1 MRRPFAFLLCACLTA
16 AMAFGGPQGEKAS
29 AAAEFVLWNGT
40 EPKSMDPHI
49 VTGVPEHRIMGAL
62 FEGLTTNDPQTYEPV
77 PGLAE
82 SWSVSADGTVWTFKL
97 RKATWS
103 DGVPITAQTVVKS
116 WLRIL
121 DPAFAA
127 QYAWFPSMF
136 IKGAEDYN
144 KKKAGP
150 EAVAIKAID
159 DSTFQMTTVGPLPYV
174 LGALTH
180 YSFSVVPIHAIEKFG
195 KDWTKPENFVGNGP
209 FRLESWKPQDRVTVV
224 PNEKYWDRK
233 SVKLGRVVY
242 LPGDDNNTAFRMY
255 ENKEID
261 WLTNVPTGQMDAVK
275 GRPDFQSAPRL
286 GSYYY
291 IPQIQRPPLNDVRV
305 RKALSLSFNRKD
317 LVEKIV
323 KGGEVPALTMVPPMA
338 GYPMVKG
345 NAEDVGKAKQ
355 LLAEAG
361 FPGGKGFP
369 KLQILYN
376 TSEAHKKIGEFIQ
389 QQWKENLGIE
399 VELLNQEWN
408 TYLDNKANH
417 KFDLAR
423 AGWIGDYVD
432 PNTFLDMWVK
442 GGGHNDGLYDNPK
455 YDALIKKASQMP
467 AGKERF
473 AVLAEAE
480 EILMVQDQG
489 IIPIY
494 FYVNKEMIDLSKWGG
509 WHTNVMGYH
518 PVKYIYKK

>member
-1 MRRPFAFLLCACLTA
+1 MKRILAVLLSACLAA
-16 AMAFGGPQGEKAS
+16 AMAFGGPQSEKAS
-29 AAAEFVLWNGT
+29 AGAELIVANFA
-40 EPKSMDPHI
+40 EPKSMDPHL

-62 FEGLTTNDPQTYEPV
+62 FEGLVTNDPQTYEPV

-82 SWSVSADGTVWTFKL
+82 SWSVSADGMTWTFKL

-116 WLRIL
+116 WLRVL
-121 DPAFAA
+121 NPETGA
-127 QYAWFPSMF
+127 QYAWFPSLF

-150 EAVAIKAID
+150 ETVAIKAVD
-159 DSTFQMTTVGPLPYV
+159 DSTFQMTTVGPLPYAI
-174 LGALTH
+174 GALAH
-180 YSFSVVPIHAIEKFG
+180 YSFDVVPIHAIEKFG
-195 KDWTKPENFVGNGP
+195 KDWTKPENFVGNGA
-209 FRLESWKPQDRVTVV
+209 FRLETWKPQDRVTVV

-233 SVKLGRVVY
+233 AVKLARVTF
-242 LPGDDNNTAFRMY
+242 LPGEDRNTGFLMY
-255 ENKEID
+255 ENKEVD
-261 WLTNVPTGQMDAVK
+261 WITDVPTGQMDAVK
-275 GRPDFQSAPRL
+275 GRADFQTAPRL

-291 IPQIQRPPLNDVRV
+291 IPQTQRPPLNDVRV

-317 LVEKIV
+317 LVDKV
-323 KGGEVPALTMVPPMA
+323 SKAGEVPALSMVPPMA
-338 GYPMVKG
+338 GYPAVKG
-345 NAEDVGKAKQ
+345 NSENVELARK

-369 KLQILYN
+369 KLRILYN
-376 TSEAHKKIGEFIQ
+376 TSEAHKKIGEFVQ
-389 QQWKENLGIE
+389 QQWKENLGID
-399 VELLNQEWN
+399 VELENQEWN
-408 TYLDNKANH
+408 SYLDNKANH
-417 KFDLAR
+417 KFDIAR

-455 YDALIKKASQMP
+455 YDSLIKKASQMP
-467 AGKERF
+467 AGKDRF

-480 EILMVQDQG
+480 QILMTEDQG

-494 FYVNKEMIDLSKWGG
+494 FYVNKELIDLNKWGG
-509 WHTNVMGYH
+509 WYTNVMGYH